1 LANIADLAGPFQ
13 MSRPTIRDYV
23 TLLERVFLVDTLPP
37 RHTNR
42 LSRLVKSPKLHIG
55 DTGIACALLGPELAL
70 HRPPARQTKLC
81 RATFP
86 IIAGSPSGRVVTNEI
101 VQKALE
107 TD

>member
-1 LANIADLAGPFQ
+1 MRVTIDIPDELHQAAKDKAALEG
-13 MSRPTIRDYV
+13 RPLRA
-23 TLLERVFLVDTLPP
+23 LFLEGL
-37 RHTNR
+37 
-42 LSRLVKSPKLHIG
+42 
-55 DTGIACALLGPELAL
+55 ELAL